1 MKCFC
6 GAHPLAGAWRKRR
19 KNDLVAAYA
28 AQSGPGE
35 EIAGPSPLP
44 GRNER
49 NNDKERLR
57 GAGTFGNPCAN
68 AERPVT
74 KMKQDEQQTAKYARK
89 HQRKK
94 RWYRVVTCLA
104 AVVVFCTTY
113 ALILPAI
120 TLERTTPETAEAATA
135 DEMSTDNMSD
145 IVADVDEGVDS
156 QAKMDGVA
164 DETEPD
170 LGQEDSMGAGVNGIS
185 LGSSD
190 AEQGE
195 SVRLADSDESGNT
208 VSDETSG
215 TDPDEAEEL
224 EESAD
229 AAQKETLPGVTIT
242 GVIKTEDGYKIGA
255 TYDPETDTF
264 ETGIRINF
272 EFEEKPTAG
281 AIYTYT
287 YPKGITIPDE
297 VISKGAQTLYDG
309 DKVAGTYQFVRNE
322 DETYSVQIVF
332 NANYINGSGDKV
344 TGYVQFEG
352 SFDKEA
358 LNENGNIVYGGDT
371 STILVSAKD
380 IIYPADETETYNID
394 VSKSGTWVQDGDKL
408 VYTVYVRTT
417 KGTPDPIEL
426 TDTVTIPE
434 GLELGS
440 PTVTIEKGTAN
451 YYDNWTKEPD
461 SWETLSGYRYSDGT
475 DGTLTIKLR
484 KLSAQEKTDSNNTG
498 YYIEGEVYRISYAYP
513 ILDQTVSSVS
523 PENKVT
529 VSAKDANKGQTVTD
543 SDQATVNV
551 TKDLSYQ
558 VDKSGAVASDKPGYI
573 KWTITVNSNKVDIA
587 GAKLTDEMFG
597 LNATDIVVY
606 PQEGTAIEKDSEDK
620 ITGITFSQKEDGKNK
635 DTYTITYYTAVEESW
650 DGTTVTNKATLD
662 PTPEETGGEKEAT
675 ASVTVDGVKLN
686 KVGTYNAANNT
697 INWTITVNSG
707 KLDIAG
713 ATLTDE
719 MFGAL
724 DQNRFTIEPQNGY
737 SFTQGTDDKVAGI
750 TFTAVQDEKNTQ
762 TYTIQY
768 STPVTENADGS
779 VNPVTNTATLSPGE
793 GKDGTPIGTQT
804 TVTPQGLSLTKD
816 GRFDNSSNEIKW
828 TVTVNESGY
837 NIAGAEFKDTM
848 LDTLAVGD
856 ITVYDGNWRPIFP
869 GDGHYDINT
878 DDNGKV
884 KNIIFHAIGETGA
897 NTGKYF
903 ITYSTQTQRE
913 WNDKTVRND
922 ARLTLN
928 GKNVDASKEV
938 TVPAEGSIAK
948 NVGSAQIS
956 EDGKTATIPWTVTL
970 TVPSTGLPA
979 GTTIVDDVT
988 KNQYGNVNTN
998 QWMTRSQITTWATN
1012 LIWTD
1017 ESGNHLGGTNT
1028 YNPPPEQV
1036 TFLASNGT
1044 TYTYKQISEYKA
1056 PADEGE
1062 VNFEELRYT
1071 LFNIYFPENVPPP
1084 QRATKLTFTYSTT
1097 VDLTQ
1102 ATPGE
1107 NIFYNDI
1114 KVGNRE
1120 TSSQYR
1126 YYNSGVVKTDG
1137 NGGTGTTQVSSDGTV
1152 TWNIK
1157 ATVGENKHKLTLTD
1171 TLPEGVT
1178 LESLQLSGAENL
1190 NMELA
1195 VSGEVISGTDTT
1207 NQYNVSGTYKNN
1219 VITLNIEPSAG
1230 GGVFPTGTQ
1239 FTLTVNCKVTDAE
1252 NQTEQKTLVNTAEM
1266 TLDDVEIGSSSQTQ
1280 QWTYQKAETTTKVVD
1295 KTGEWDNTNRIMDYT
1310 IILNP
1315 EGKKLA
1321 EGSDTLTLVDTMSY
1335 TNQVYLYYPVNGT
1348 YSVNAS
1354 LLQSSVKLYKA
1365 KRIETGEWVPDLNQE
1380 ISNWNWT
1387 YEEKTGQN
1395 DWDAHNVTSTI
1406 RATGIPDGTPLVL
1419 KYSYRVTSNAP
1430 DKQGENT
1437 VTFDLKFKNKAELEG
1452 TSYSNEFISSDAKW
1466 ELSTS
1471 SAGVTT
1477 DKSYTFYKVE
1487 AGNYNV
1493 SLEGA
1498 TFSVYKYD
1506 ADKSTYSTDPV
1517 KTYTTDNN
1525 GSFRITRQEKDSEG
1539 TVTFSY
1545 ETNTLYK
1552 VTETTPPT
1560 GYQLPDEVK
1569 TFYFYF
1575 SSTEDTWHTL
1585 PTSLPNDAVD
1595 LASEAK
1601 TVYVE
1606 NVKNATEITVNKQWF
1621 RSDGTMEIT
1630 STKAGSISFGLYQIA
1645 STTPPSGSGGG
1656 ATGGSPGSDGSVT
1669 LTVGIKDENSSY
1681 VYVQDLN
1688 GTLGSTNTSISVP
1701 VGTTVTVTLECRY
1714 GSSTESWAQQW
1725 KKSSATANGTSL
1737 TRTEQN
1743 GGNIYIFAHQVTENT
1758 TIDVWKNWGT
1768 EATAT
1773 VTIDTTTATP
1783 TDPDEPPSA
1792 EPVGT
1797 LYDTYTISNTGGWTW
1812 SKDDLPL
1819 TGKDEAGNTV
1829 YYTYY
1834 VVENSG
1840 TNYSTSYENNGGIV
1854 SGTITIKNTESDTPV
1869 YTLPETGGGGTTPYT
1884 VGGLA
1889 LMAGAGLLLL
1899 YNHSKR
1905 RKEDLESS

>member
-6 GAHPLAGAWRKRR
+6 GALPLAGAWRKRR

-35 EIAGPSPLP
+35 EIAGSSPLP
-44 GRNER
+44 GRNEL

-229 AAQKETLPGVTIT
+229 AAQKETLPVVTIT

-272 EFEEKPTAG
+272 EFEAKPTAG

-297 VISKGAQTLYDG
+297 VIGKGAQILYDG

-332 NANYINGSGDKV
+332 NESYINNSGDKV

-358 LNENGNIVYGGDT
+358 LDENGNIVYGGDT
-371 STILVSAKD
+371 STILVPAND

-394 VSKSGTWVQDGDKL
+394 VSKSGIWVQDGDKL

-461 SWETLSGYRYSDGT
+461 SWKTLSGYQYSDGT
-475 DGTLTIKLR
+475 DRTLTIELE
-484 KLSAQEKTDSNNTG
+484 KLSAREKTDSNNTE
-498 YYIEGEVYRISYAYP
+498 YIEGEVYRISYAYP

-848 LDTLAVGD
+848 LYTLAAGE
-856 ITVYDGNWRPIFP
+856 ITVYDGNWRPISP
-869 GDGHYDINT
+869 VEGHYTIHT
-878 DDNGKV
+878 DNNEKV
-884 KNIIFHAIGETGA
+884 ENIIFHAIGETGA

-956 EDGKTATIPWTVTL
+956 KDGKTATIPWTVTL

-1017 ESGNHLGGTNT
+1017 ESGNSLGGTNT

-1056 PADEGE
+1056 PAGEGE

-1084 QRATKLTFTYSTT
+1084 QGATKLTFTYSTT

-1195 VSGEVISGTDTT
+1195 VRGGVISGTDTT
-1207 NQYNVSGTYKNN
+1207 NQYSVSGTYKNN
-1219 VITLNIEPSAG
+1219 VITLNIEPSAVDS
-1230 GGVFPTGTQ
+1230 VFPTGTQ

-1266 TLDDVEIGSSSQTQ
+1266 TLDGVEIGSSSQTQ
-1280 QWTYQKAETTTKVVD
+1280 EWTYQKAETTTKVVD

-1315 EGKKLA
+1315 EGKELA
-1321 EGSDTLTLVDTMSY
+1321 DGSDTLTLVDTMSY
-1335 TNQVYLYYPVNGT
+1335 TNQVDLYYPVQGI

-1365 KRIETGEWVPDLNQE
+1365 EMNETGEWVPDLDQE

-1539 TVTFSY
+1539 AVTFSY

-1575 SSTEDTWHTL
+1575 SSTEDTPHTL

-1606 NVKNATEITVNKQWF
+1606 NVKNATEITVNKKWF
-1621 RSDGTMEIT
+1621 RSDGTTDIT
-1630 STKAGSISFGLYQIA
+1630 STKAGSINFDLYQIA
-1645 STTPPSGSGGG
+1645 NTTPPSGSGGG
-1656 ATGGSPGSDGSVT
+1656 GGEAGDIGTTTGVSYTAKCNSSTMTGTFSDVAVGDTVEISVDYTWQASSYNVFPREWNGVSDGTGGYSNDGRTYDYTCKITSNTISFTTGDQEGSIKSIRCT
-1669 LTVGIKDENSSY
+1669 LVEKGAAVD
-1681 VYVQDLN
+1681 
-1688 GTLGSTNTSISVP
+1688 P
-1701 VGTTVTVTLECRY
+1701 
-1714 GSSTESWAQQW
+1714 
-1725 KKSSATANGTSL
+1725 
-1737 TRTEQN
+1737 
-1743 GGNIYIFAHQVTENT
+1743 
-1758 TIDVWKNWGT
+1758 GT
-1768 EATAT
+1768 E
-1773 VTIDTTTATP
+1773 
-1783 TDPDEPPSA
+1783 PDEPPSA
-1792 EPVGT
+1792 EPAGT
-1797 LYDTYTISNTGGWTW
+1797 RYGTYTIFNTDGWTW
-1812 SKDDLPL
+1812 SKDNLPL
-1819 TGKDEAGNTV
+1819 TGKDEAGNTL

-1834 VVENSG
+1834 VVEHSG
-1840 TNYSTSYENNGGIV
+1840 ANYNASYDNNDGIV

-1869 YTLPETGGGGTTPYT
+1869 YELPETGGGGTTPYT

>member
-1 MKCFC
+1 MKRFC

-57 GAGTFGNPCAN
+57 GAGTFGNPHTN

-94 RWYRVVTCLA
+94 RWYQVVTCLA

-229 AAQKETLPGVTIT
+229 AAQKGTLPVVTIT
-242 GVIKTEDGYKIGA
+242 GVIKTEDDYKIGA

-272 EFEEKPTAG
+272 EFEAKPTAG

-297 VISKGAQTLYDG
+297 VIDKGAQTLYDG

-332 NANYINGSGDKV
+332 NKNYINNSGDKV

-352 SFDKEA
+352 SFEKEA
-358 LNENGNIVYGGDT
+358 LDENGNIVYGGDT
-371 STILVSAKD
+371 STILVPAND

-461 SWETLSGYRYSDGT
+461 SWGTLSGYQYSDGT
-475 DGTLTIKLR
+475 DRTLTIELE
-484 KLSAQEKTDSNNTG
+484 KLSAREKTDSNNTE
-498 YYIEGEVYRISYAYP
+498 YIEGEVYRISYAYP

-606 PQEGTAIEKDSEDK
+606 PQEDTAIEKDSEGK
-620 ITGITFSQKEDGKNK
+620 ITGITFSPKEDGKNK

-724 DQNRFTIEPQNGY
+724 DQSSFTIEPQNGY
-737 SFTQGTDDKVAGI
+737 SFTQGTDGKVAGI

-768 STPVTENADGS
+768 PTPVTENADGS
-779 VNPVTNTATLSPGE
+779 VNPVTNTATLSPGK
-793 GKDGTPIGTQT
+793 GKDGTPISTET

-837 NIAGAEFKDTM
+837 NIAEAEFKDTM

-856 ITVYDGNWRPIFP
+856 ITVYDGNWQPISP
-869 GDGHYDINT
+869 GSGHYAINT

-884 KNIIFHAIGETGA
+884 KNIIFRAIGETGA

-922 ARLTLN
+922 ASLTLD

-1017 ESGNHLGGTNT
+1017 ESGNSLGGTNT

-1044 TYTYKQISEYKA
+1044 TYTYKQISEYIA
-1056 PADEGE
+1056 PAGEGE

-1071 LFNIYFPENVPPP
+1071 LFNIYFPANVPPP
-1084 QRATKLTFTYSTT
+1084 QGATKLTFTYSTT

-1120 TSSQYR
+1120 TSSQYQ

-1171 TLPEGVT
+1171 TLPKGVT

-1195 VSGEVISGTDTT
+1195 VSGEVISGTGTT
-1207 NQYNVSGTYKNN
+1207 NQYSVSGTYKNN

-1230 GGVFPTGTQ
+1230 NGVFPTGTQ

-1315 EGKKLA
+1315 EGKELA
-1321 EGSDTLTLVDTMSY
+1321 DGSDTLTLVDTMSY
-1335 TNQVYLYYPVNGT
+1335 TNQVHLYYPVQGI

-1365 KRIETGEWVPDLNQE
+1365 EMNETGEWVPDLDQE

-1406 RATGIPDGTPLVL
+1406 RATGIPDRTPLVL

-1506 ADKSTYSTDPV
+1506 AYGSTYSTDPV

-1575 SSTEDTWHTL
+1575 SSTEDTRHTL

-1606 NVKNATEITVNKQWF
+1606 NVKNATEITVNKKWF

-1630 STKAGSISFGLYQIA
+1630 STKAGSISFDLYRIA
-1645 STTPPSGSGGG
+1645 STTPPSGSGGE
-1656 ATGGSPGSDGSVT
+1656 TGGGTDGIIWSLTGNRSNESPKTGTLRGVSIGDKIKISLNMNYSGLGWMSVT
-1669 LTVGIKDENSSY
+1669 WKGVSGGSGSWNGYTYEYACTVTSGTISITVNDTVGC
-1681 VYVQDLN
+1681 LN
-1688 GTLGSTNTSISVP
+1688 
-1701 VGTTVTVTLECRY
+1701 TVSCEVI
-1714 GSSTESWAQQW
+1714 ESA
-1725 KKSSATANGTSL
+1725 AT
-1737 TRTEQN
+1737 
-1743 GGNIYIFAHQVTENT
+1743 
-1758 TIDVWKNWGT
+1758 
-1768 EATAT
+1768 
-1773 VTIDTTTATP
+1773 TP
-1783 TDPDEPPSA
+1783 TPAPSEPPSA

-1819 TGKDEAGNTV
+1819 TGKDEAGNTL

-1834 VVENSG
+1834 VVEHSG

>member
-1 MKCFC
+1 MKRFC

-57 GAGTFGNPCAN
+57 GAGTFGNPCTN

-89 HQRKK
+89 HRRKK

-229 AAQKETLPGVTIT
+229 AAQKETLPDVTIT

-272 EFEEKPTAG
+272 EFEAKPTAG

-297 VISKGAQTLYDG
+297 VIGKGAQILYDG

-332 NANYINGSGDKV
+332 NESYINNSGDKV

-358 LNENGNIVYGGDT
+358 LDENGNIVYGGDT
-371 STILVSAKD
+371 STILVPAND

-461 SWETLSGYRYSDGT
+461 SWGTLSGYQYSDGT
-475 DGTLTIKLR
+475 DRTLTIELE

-498 YYIEGEVYRISYAYP
+498 YIEGEVYRISYAYP

-606 PQEGTAIEKDSEDK
+606 PQEDRAIEKDSEGK
-620 ITGITFSQKEDGKNK
+620 ITGITFSPKEDGKNK

-724 DQNRFTIEPQNGY
+724 DLTIEPQNGY
-737 SFTQGTDDKVAGI
+737 SFTQGTDGKVAGI

-779 VNPVTNTATLSPGE
+779 VNPVTNTATLSPGK
-793 GKDGTPIGTQT
+793 GKDGTPISTET

-837 NIAGAEFKDTM
+837 NIAGAKFEDTM
-848 LDTLAVGD
+848 LYTLATGE
-856 ITVYDGNWRPIFP
+856 IKVYDGNWQPISP
-869 GDGHYDINT
+869 GDGHYTIHT

-884 KNIIFHAIGETGA
+884 KNIIFRAIGETGA

-922 ARLTLN
+922 ASLTLD

-1017 ESGNHLGGTNT
+1017 ESGNSLGGTNT

-1044 TYTYKQISEYKA
+1044 TYTYKQISEYIA
-1056 PADEGE
+1056 PAGEGE

-1071 LFNIYFPENVPPP
+1071 LFNIYFPANVPPP
-1084 QRATKLTFTYSTT
+1084 QGATKLTFTYSTT

-1137 NGGTGTTQVSSDGTV
+1137 NGGTGMTQVSSDGTV

-1157 ATVGENKHKLTLTD
+1157 ATVGENKHNLTLTD

-1207 NQYNVSGTYKNN
+1207 NQYNVSGTYENN
-1219 VITLNIEPSAG
+1219 VITLNIEPSAVDS
-1230 GGVFPTGTQ
+1230 VFPTGTQ

-1266 TLDDVEIGSSSQTQ
+1266 TLDGVEIGSSSQTQ
-1280 QWTYQKAETTTKVVD
+1280 EWTYQKAETTTKVVD

-1315 EGKKLA
+1315 EGKELA
-1321 EGSDTLTLVDTMSY
+1321 DGSDTLTLVDTMSY
-1335 TNQVYLYYPVNGT
+1335 TNQVDLYYPVQGT

-1365 KRIETGEWVPDLNQE
+1365 EMNETGEWVPDLDQE

-1406 RATGIPDGTPLVL
+1406 RATGIPDRTPLVL

-1437 VTFDLKFKNKAELEG
+1437 VTFGLIFKNKAELEG
-1452 TSYSNEFISSDAKW
+1452 TSYSNEFISSNAKW

-1506 ADKSTYSTDPV
+1506 AYGSTYSTDPV

-1539 TVTFSY
+1539 AVTFSY

-1575 SSTEDTWHTL
+1575 SSTEDTQHTL

-1606 NVKNATEITVNKQWF
+1606 NVKNATEITVNKKWF
-1621 RSDGTMEIT
+1621 RSDGTTDIT
-1630 STKAGSISFGLYQIA
+1630 STKGGSISFDLYRIA
-1645 STTPPSGSGGG
+1645 STTPPSGSGGEAG
-1656 ATGGSPGSDGSVT
+1656 GGTDGIIWSLTGNRPNESPKTGTLRGVSIGDKIKISLNMNYSGLGWMSVTWKGVSGGSGSWNGYTYEYACTVT
-1669 LTVGIKDENSSY
+1669 SGTISITVNDTVGC
-1681 VYVQDLN
+1681 LN
-1688 GTLGSTNTSISVP
+1688 
-1701 VGTTVTVTLECRY
+1701 TVSCEVI
-1714 GSSTESWAQQW
+1714 ESA
-1725 KKSSATANGTSL
+1725 AT
-1737 TRTEQN
+1737 
-1743 GGNIYIFAHQVTENT
+1743 
-1758 TIDVWKNWGT
+1758 
-1768 EATAT
+1768 
-1773 VTIDTTTATP
+1773 TP
-1783 TDPDEPPSA
+1783 TPAPS
-1792 EPVGT
+1792 ETPSTKPTGT
-1797 LYDTYTISNTGGWTW
+1797 NIGTYTITKDSGWTW
-1812 SKDDLPL
+1812 IKDDLPL
-1819 TGKDEAGNTV
+1819 TGKDGDGNTI

-1834 VVENSG
+1834 VGEHNG
-1840 TNYSTSYENNGGIV
+1840 ANYNASYDNNDGIV